1 MSYGERLQAAI
12 DRRGIQLGRE
22 VSRAEVAKVA
32 GCTVQNVGMIITDAK
47 GKDQKFG
54 VESHFDV
61 CWFLRVNPTWLLNGT
76 GSMDPPIDAPEKL
89 THTAVDL
96 GSLYDLIPEADLI
109 RRTLAYNKA
118 SSAIMQVL
126 RDDSASAP

>member
-12 DRRGIQLGRE
+12 DRRGVQLRRE
-22 VSRAEVAKVA
+22 VTRAEVAKVA
-32 GCTVQNVGMIITDAK
+32 ECTVQNVGMIITNAK

-54 VESHFDV
+54 VESHFNV

-76 GSMDPPIDAPEKL
+76 GSMEPSVDAPEKL
-89 THTAVDL
+89 THTAIDL
-96 GSLYDLIPEADLI
+96 GSLFDLIPETDLI
-109 RRTLAYNKA
+109 KRSLAYNKA

-126 RDDSASAP
+126 RGDSASIP